1 MPDELDNLLQ
11 TVAPARTATR
21 LRRPAAPPAMETFQ
35 PDGAAWSIKRAPEVE
50 DYFRQTFKRELPVTA
65 FGESATHNRM
75 GLDHS
80 NSMDVG
86 LHPDSAEGQALT
98 GYLRENNIPFLA
110 FRRAVPGAATA
121 AHIHVGYPS
130 HGLSAGGGDA
140 LDQVLAGV
148 PQPDPLDKV
157 LADVPTAKPA
167 SPGVN
172 IVRSGS
178 GQAGAGEFWW
188 VDAQGNKTRRVVS
201 GDELPDDALAMTEP
215 DERVTANAQRPGG
228 PQFSSPRQL
237 RPRFDPQTVEGRVTR
252 DAQQTAQAQPDAR
265 LALDLTLPKGVGGW
279 DEVTS
284 NQLARTA
291 AQQYAR
297 AHGIPDEFVS
307 QWLAK
312 NGHELKAYDLKTGAP
327 VDGID
332 AIGRAG
338 VYDSARRT
346 VRVSAEMPH
355 LLKLKQDYEAWRSPA
370 AAAVDWATDPDRSAG
385 EKFLDVTTP
394 PARAAL
400 KALDYGT
407 RPLKAID
414 NLVWSGLRGSDSLQP
429 VADAFMGREP
439 NAQEQNPISTLVGES
454 EALRRINPNLPG
466 MAAGLTEAVT
476 SPSNALLPL
485 GGEAL
490 RAARGSEL
498 ATRAGEAVNAIGE
511 VGRGERFA
519 RAGRVLDARRLATTE
534 AGQVGAFVRDADGS
548 LHLQPK
554 ADTVRRVYDP
564 THAADFVDDAG
575 ARYQGTPYALS
586 KSEAASLRAAG
597 EDPAEWS
604 HVARKGVR
612 GELVHDK
619 AIDWAAGEARLPHP
633 PAEPP
638 HHANFQPRA
647 TSGEFI
653 PGKPRST
660 ASHLL
665 NGTLDVLSAPRS
677 LLTTADLSAP
687 GRQGLIFSLTEPRAA
702 LKAMGRQVRS
712 FVSQKSHDDLM
723 RWLATHP
730 DADLAEQSGLYSA
743 MKQQAGL
750 SGREEAFMSR
760 IAGRLPVV
768 KQSERAYVAYLDSL
782 RQDVFSKYARELR
795 RAGYNAIDHPNEFK
809 SIARF
814 INSATGRGELPQAIE
829 KLAPAL
835 NATLF
840 APRNLKGKF
849 DVLNPIFY
857 AQMSPAARRIAAR
870 KMLQFTGT
878 VTAGMYLA
886 YLAGAKV
893 TLDPDDPDFGKVVVG
908 RTHYDFTGGLRTP
921 IRVVARLGKTFAA
934 ARGGELKS
942 VARQAGGILWQF
954 ARQNAAPVPGYAVA
968 AATGTEVNGE
978 KFERLGHLR
987 RNGRVDPGGGAL
999 ARVLPLSVQDIF
1011 EAWAEEGSKGVAK
1024 VAPAAVFGIGVQSY
1038 APKFRFKPGGKMQG
1052 ETY

>member
-1 MPDELDNLLQ
+1 
-11 TVAPARTATR
+11 
-21 LRRPAAPPAMETFQ
+21 METFQ

-50 DYFRQTFKRELPVTA
+50 DYFQQTFGRALPVSA
-65 FGESATHNRM
+65 MGESKTHERM

-80 NSMDVG
+80 NSLDVA
-86 LHPDSAEGQALT
+86 LHPDSDEGRAFT
-98 GYLRENNIPFLA
+98 TYLRENNIPFLA
-110 FRRAVPGAATA
+110 FRRTVPGAATA

-130 HGLSAGGGDA
+130 HGLKAGGDA

-148 PQPDPLDKV
+148 AAPDPLDQV
-157 LADVPTAKPA
+157 LANVPTVKPS
-167 SPGVN
+167 SPGVDV
-172 IVRSGS
+172 VRSGS
-178 GQAGAGEFWW
+178 GQPGAGEFWW
-188 VDAQGNKTRRVVS
+188 VDAQGNKTRRVIS
-201 GDELPDDALAMTEP
+201 GDTLPDDALTTDVP
-215 DERVTANAQRPGG
+215 DERVTASASRSVA
-228 PQFSSPRQL
+228 PQSSRPRQP
-237 RPRFDPQTVEGRVTR
+237 RPRFDPQTVEGRSAR
-252 DAQQTAQAQPDAR
+252 DAQQTAAAQPDAR
-265 LALDLTLPKGVGGW
+265 LALDLTLPKGVSGW

-297 AHGIPDEFVS
+297 SHGIPDEFVA

-332 AIGRAG
+332 AIGREG

-370 AAAVDWATDPDRSAG
+370 AAVADWANDPDRSAG
-385 EKFLDVTTP
+385 EKFLDVARP
-394 PARAAL
+394 PARAAV
-400 KALDYGT
+400 KAIDYAT

-414 NLVWSGLRGSDSLQP
+414 YAVWSNLRGNDSLQP

-439 NAQEQNPISTLVGES
+439 NAQEQNPISTMVGES

-466 MAAGLTEAVT
+466 MASAATEMLT
-476 SPSNALLPL
+476 SPSNALLPAA
-485 GGEAL
+485 GEAVKAL
-490 RAARGSEL
+490 RGTEL
-498 ATRAGEAVNAIGE
+498 AARAGEAVEGIGE
-511 VGRGERFA
+511 AGRVGRFT
-519 RAGRVLDARRLATTE
+519 RAGRVLDVDRLATTE

-554 ADTVRRVYDP
+554 AYTVRRAYDP

-586 KSEAASLRAAG
+586 KSESAALRAAG

-612 GELVHDK
+612 GELVHDNT
-619 AIDWAAGEARLPHP
+619 IDWAAGEARLPHP

-647 TSGEFI
+647 VSGEFV

-677 LLTTADLSAP
+677 LMTTADLSAP

-702 LKAMGRQVRS
+702 LNAMGRQVRS
-712 FVSQKSHDDLM
+712 FVSQKSHDDLL

-730 DADLAEQSGLYSA
+730 DADLAEHSGLYSA

-760 IAGRLPVV
+760 LAGRLPVV

-795 RAGYNAIDHPNEFK
+795 RAGLNEIDHPNEFK

-829 KLAPAL
+829 KFAPAL

-840 APRNLKGKF
+840 APRNLKGRF
-849 DVLNPIFY
+849 DVLNPVFY

-921 IRVVARLGKTFAA
+921 IRVVARLGKTFVS
-934 ARGGELKS
+934 ARNGELKS
-942 VARQAGGILWQF
+942 VARQAGSILWQF
-954 ARQNAAPVPGYAVA
+954 ARQNAAPVPGYALA
-968 AATGTEVNGE
+968 AAAGTEVNGE
-978 KFERLGHLR
+978 KFERLGHLC
-987 RNGRVDPGGGAL
+987 RNGRVDPGGGVV
-999 ARVLPLSVQDIF
+999 ARVLPLSLQDIF
-1011 EAWAEEGSKGVAK
+1011 EAWAEEGGKGVAK
-1024 VAPAAVFGIGVQSY
+1024 VAPAAVFGIGAQTY
-1038 APKFRFKPGGKMQG
+1038 DPKARFKRGSKVQG